1 MGLCVCGGGY
11 VCTKV
16 GLYEY
21 ADVCLCSKCVCV
33 QMCMCAW
40 AGAYVSMQVC
50 VCRWCIHVHI
60 CVGCQRLTLPSLGTL
75 SFERGSL
82 PELVPLDS
90 VGFTALRGPRDL
102 AASSLFLP
110 SGL

>member
-1 MGLCVCGGGY
+1 M
-11 VCTKV
+11 CTKV